1 MENKSENSILKEIYE
16 LCETVLIAFFTV
28 SLFLAY
34 VVRVSDVDGPSME
47 NTFNT
52 ADKVISLPLA
62 RNFRTGDVIVA
73 NTDESGIYDEDG
85 SLIHVEGLNKTVIK
99 RVIASEGQTID
110 IDFESGSVTVDGVL
124 LDEPYITG
132 LTHNDEGAFTGKYP
146 LTVPEGYVFV
156 MGDNRAV
163 SMDSRSPKIGFV
175 DENRIIG
182 KVVLR
187 IFPFDSFGKIG

>member
-28 SLFLAY
+28 SLLLAY

-47 NTFNT
+47 NTFHT

-73 NTDESGIYDEDG
+73 NTDESGVYDEDG